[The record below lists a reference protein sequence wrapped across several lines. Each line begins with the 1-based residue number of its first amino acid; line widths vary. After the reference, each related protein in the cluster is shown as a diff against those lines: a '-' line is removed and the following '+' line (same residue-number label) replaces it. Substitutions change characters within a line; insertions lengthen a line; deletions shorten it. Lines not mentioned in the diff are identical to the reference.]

1 MHELIIYIYYR
12 HVLASYYHGT
22 LHDLIVWCILIRMF
36 LSWRNPSEAYQKSV
50 QSSIFQPRSRG
61 WLVSRSTEGRICSR
75 HAAGSESGCAA
86 ENLDK
91 FLKDEWTRIDPEKAD
106 VRHMLER
113 RGILAAKITHA
124 DQILTVTGEQ
134 LQSLHFECPQPTE
147 KSDSWRFFFNIE
159 IKPSKNAFFQAI
171 TPSRTLV
178 IFRPTS
184 THCSLLKL
192 GIFIIQK
199 DRSPINWCRTCPNK
213 PPMAGF
219 STLPQIEPRRIPM
232 ESTSMP
238 WDFQERIDLSLC

>member
-1 MHELIIYIYYR
+1 MNYIYTYYI

-86 ENLDK
+86 EHLYE
-91 FLKDEWTRIDPEKAD
+91 FLKDKWTRIDPEKAD

-113 RGILAAKITHA
+113 WGILAAKITHA

-147 KSDSWRFFFNIE
+147 KSDSWRVFFNIE
-159 IKPSKNAFFQAI
+159 IKPSILTHSSRRLLRPAPWWFFAPLQH
-171 TPSRTLV
+171 TV
-178 IFRPTS
+178 HFW
-184 THCSLLKL
+184 
-192 GIFIIQK
+192 
-199 DRSPINWCRTCPNK
+199 NW
-213 PPMAGF
+213 GF
-219 STLPQIEPRRIPM
+219 SSSRK
-232 ESTSMP
+232 
-238 WDFQERIDLSLC
+238 IDLL